1 LGVRHWALGVRL
13 QIENWQLS
21 ICNCLG
27 PAAAGWRVMG
37 RFARLDFHEK
47 PTVAP
52 PLEDPWPDMDEGR
65 CLEAAA
71 EQFDRGLYE
80 AALRFYSRA
89 LGFNKELS
97 AAWVGQVR
105 CLICLDEYREAVLWA
120 TRGLERFRDDPELL
134 ACRGLALVRS
144 GKVAEGMEYVD
155 GAIEQRSPSAWVW
168 LARGAAL
175 LAAGQPE
182 VNARRCFLKAREL
195 APEDGRVAL
204 RTGMAYVEARRFAEA
219 REPLLRARQRMDS
232 NPLLLYTLG
241 RTYEGAGEWK
251 LAEGCYERAV
261 TSRAEFTE
269 AVEALHRVRSGNPIG
284 RVWGRLWDRVRRKG

>member
-1 LGVRHWALGVRL
+1 
-13 QIENWQLS
+13 
-21 ICNCLG
+21 
-27 PAAAGWRVMG
+27 MG
-37 RFARLDFHEK
+37 RFARLDFEEK
-47 PTVAP
+47 TGTTAP

-65 CLEAAA
+65 CLEAAE

-105 CLICLDEYREAVLWA
+105 CLICLGEYREAILWA
-120 TRGLERFRDDPELL
+120 TRALERFRDDPELL

-144 GKVAEGMEYVD
+144 GKAAEGMEYVD

-168 LARGAAL
+168 LARGEAL

-204 RTGMAYVEARRFAEA
+204 RTGMAYAEARRFAEA
-219 REPLLRARQRMDS
+219 REPLLRARQGMGS

-241 RTYEGAGEWK
+241 RMYEGAGEWEQ
-251 LAEGCYERAV
+251 AAGCYERAAAA
-261 TSRAEFTE
+261 RAEFTE
-269 AVEALHRVRSGNPIG
+269 ALDALHRVRSGNPAG
-284 RVWGRLWDRVRRKG
+284 RAWGRLWDRMRRRR